1 MNSLSALE
9 ARNLA
14 LWAAGFGRDFKD
26 HNEVLA
32 ATGVIQ
38 LDSVNVFQ
46 RAHLMPAFSRIGSFD
61 LAEFEDWA
69 FGPNGTRKVEEYWA
83 HCAALISPSDWHLF
97 QFRRDEDR
105 NRPKF
110 VSRLQQHKDL
120 ANWLVKE
127 IASSGPRVVSDFEHE
142 QNKRKGDWWGWS
154 DVKVVL
160 ELLWFQGDLVS
171 DGRTKFS
178 RRYALPE
185 QAGVPKGPLLNR
197 DEQRTELVRRAVGHL
212 GVATIDDVAD
222 YYRFYPS
229 EIRHLLHELVAS
241 GVVDEVAVEGW
252 SKTGYLLSGT
262 RPPDAIDF
270 GSRQLRLLS
279 PFDPLIW
286 RRERVSRL
294 FGFDYQI
301 EIYVPEA
308 KRKYGY
314 YTLPLLAGGQLVG
327 RVDLKHDRKARIL
340 EVKSL
345 WQEPRIS
352 ASRLADL
359 SEALKQELRLAAEWI
374 GAEKVNPPLKGNWAL
389 GRI

>member
-1 MNSLSALE
+1 MSDVSALE
-9 ARNLA
+9 ARQWA
-14 LWAAGFGRDFKD
+14 LWAAGFGRELNNHD
-26 HNEVLA
+26 EVLA
-32 ATGVIQ
+32 TTGVIQ

-69 FGPNGTRKVEEYWA
+69 FGPSGTRKVEEYWA
-83 HCAALISPSDWHLF
+83 HCAALIQPADWHLF

-110 VSRLQQHKDL
+110 VSRLEQHKDL
-120 ANWLVKE
+120 ASWLLKE
-127 IASSGPRVVSDFEHE
+127 IAGSGPRIVSDFEHA

-185 QAGVPKGPLLNR
+185 QAGVPKGPKLTR

-212 GVATIDDVAD
+212 GIGTIDDIAD

-241 GVVDEVAVEGW
+241 SIVEEVEVEGW
-252 SKTGYLLSGT
+252 SKPGYVLAGSK
-262 RPPDAIDF
+262 PPESIDF
-270 GSRQLRLLS
+270 GTRQLRLLS
-279 PFDPLIW
+279 PFDPLVW

-294 FGFDYQI
+294 FEFDYQI

-314 YTLPLLAGGQLVG
+314 YTLPMLAGGELVG
-327 RVDLKHDRKARIL
+327 RVDLKHDRKGKVL

-345 WQEPRIS
+345 WQEPGIS
-352 ASRLADL
+352 ASKLADL
-359 SEALKQELRLAAEWI
+359 SEALKQELQLAASWI
-374 GAEKVNPPLKGNWAL
+374 GAEKVNPPRKGNWSL